1 MREPRY
7 VIYRRNPRRSLLKL
21 AVLVVLFAMAG
32 YSVYRLGWRD
42 AVRDAGR
49 IAAER
54 SELRKQVRG
63 LESEK
68 GELRERVAILERAA
82 QVERQAYS
90 HVDHTLR
97 DLQDQILDLKEEL
110 AFYRGIVASR
120 GKAQE
125 LAIQSFKVQK
135 DGNSGNYRYKLVLT
149 RVEKSDKVLRGKVGL
164 TVAGE
169 QDGSFKRLNLA
180 DLSGQGE
187 QEMELNF
194 RYFQRLE
201 GRLELPEG
209 FVPHRVVVR
218 VKTSGNHGPQLEKTF
233 DWPRPVS

>member
-1 MREPRY
+1 
-7 VIYRRNPRRSLLKL
+7 
-21 AVLVVLFAMAG
+21 
-32 YSVYRLGWRD
+32 
-42 AVRDAGR
+42 
-49 IAAER
+49 
-54 SELRKQVRG
+54 
-63 LESEK
+63 
-68 GELRERVAILERAA
+68 
-82 QVERQAYS
+82 
-90 HVDHTLR
+90 
-97 DLQDQILDLKEEL
+97 
-110 AFYRGIVASR
+110 
-120 GKAQE
+120 
-125 LAIQSFKVQK
+125 
-135 DGNSGNYRYKLVLT
+135 
-149 RVEKSDKVLRGKVGL
+149 VGL

-169 QDGSFKRLNLA
+169 QDSSFKRLNLA

>member
-135 DGNSGNYRYKLVLT
+135 DGNSGKYRYKLVLT

-169 QDGSFKRLNLA
+169 QDSSFKRLNLA